1 MREVL
6 FALSELDIEYRKNK
20 SIHVL
25 RAINILEKAYPQ
37 YKVDK
42 LEA

>member
-6 FALSELDIEYRKNK
+6 FALSELDKEYKTNK

-37 YKVDK
+37 YKIDK